1 MHFKGAHV
9 QRQKFQ
15 LIDINK
21 TYFIIL
27 QKYIQATKSITTF
40 MILLLNIPKIFNLI
54 SNFINDKCN

>member
-40 MILLLNIPKIFNLI
+40 MILLLNIPNIFNLI